1 MKTGDLY
8 INRHKRVSIHI
19 EGNEAAF
26 ISEAFDTKD
35 KHASLDKANDA
46 FYNLMFNCTI
56 HEGDIKPININILD
70 FLNDPDVVKLLRKKA
85 DE

>member
-19 EGNEAAF
+19 QGNESAF
-26 ISEAFDTKD
+26 ISESFDKQHR
-35 KHASLDKANDA
+35 HASLDRGSTQH
-46 FYNLMFNCTI
+46 YNLMFNCTI
-56 HEGDIKPININILD
+56 GEDEIKPININILD
-70 FLNDPDVVKLLRKKA
+70 FLNDPDVLKLLRKKA